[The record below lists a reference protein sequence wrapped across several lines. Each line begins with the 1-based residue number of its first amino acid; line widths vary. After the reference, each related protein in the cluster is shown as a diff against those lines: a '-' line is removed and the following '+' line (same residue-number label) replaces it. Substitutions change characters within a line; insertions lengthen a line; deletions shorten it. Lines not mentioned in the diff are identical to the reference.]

1 MSGLKMFIRIIFTI
15 AVICVI
21 ASSCEKVIFLPPPPL
36 DTTKYISFDT
46 IIKPIFSKQG
56 CINCHY
62 TGRQDPD
69 LSVDQY
75 NSLVPKYIKL
85 SDSLNPEASEFYQ
98 WITTN
103 SDHIPRTTTAEKASI
118 KLWISQGV
126 RNN

>member
-15 AVICVI
+15 AVICAL

-69 LSVDQY
+69 LSVDPY
-75 NSLVPKYIKL
+75 NALVPKYIKL
-85 SDSLNPEASEFYQ
+85 SDSLNAEASEFYQ

-103 SDHIPRTTTAEKASI
+103 SDHIPRTTTTEKASI

>member
-1 MSGLKMFIRIIFTI
+1 MIGLKLLIRIVFTI
-15 AVICVI
+15 ATICLI
-21 ASSCEKVIFLPPPPL
+21 ATSCEKVIFLPPPPL

-69 LSVDQY
+69 LSVDPY
-75 NSLVPKYIKL
+75 NSLIPKYLKL
-85 SDSLNPEASEFYQ
+85 SDSLKPAASEFYQ

-103 SDHIPRTTTAEKASI
+103 SDHIPRTSI
-118 KLWISQGV
+118 LDKENILLWISQGV